1 MKHIHIIKLLLI
13 SSLLVSCRNNNVKEI
28 LTGDRYRY
36 WYNESDTIL
45 NLPLYFIFN
54 KDGQL
59 QVKSQDERGR
69 LQDFVFSHDVEWDHR
84 WSIKNDTLLY
94 MGLYDNYFVISRYND
109 SMVILTQNNQ
119 NIVLHAIRDPR
130 MFIQNIHAKRKNII
144 DSIQCINYDIR
155 IDRICPNGNNYIL
168 KDISSSVEISKADMN
183 IIAPQ
188 RGDRLVKEK
197 NYVLLN
203 RITNDSIYLYRYT
216 VSGEHP
222 ILSILQSG
230 EKKNFIQR
238 NGIYQR

>member
-84 WSIKNDTLLY
+84 WSIKMTHYYIWDCMIIISLYQGIMILL
-94 MGLYDNYFVISRYND
+94 SP
-109 SMVILTQNNQ
+109 
-119 NIVLHAIRDPR
+119 LH
-130 MFIQNIHAKRKNII
+130 
-144 DSIQCINYDIR
+144 
-155 IDRICPNGNNYIL
+155 
-168 KDISSSVEISKADMN
+168 
-183 IIAPQ
+183 
-188 RGDRLVKEK
+188 
-197 NYVLLN
+197 
-203 RITNDSIYLYRYT
+203 RITRI
-216 VSGEHP
+216 
-222 ILSILQSG
+222 
-230 EKKNFIQR
+230 
-238 NGIYQR
+238 

>member
-1 MKHIHIIKLLLI
+1 
-13 SSLLVSCRNNNVKEI
+13 
-28 LTGDRYRY
+28 
-36 WYNESDTIL
+36 
-45 NLPLYFIFN
+45 
-54 KDGQL
+54 
-59 QVKSQDERGR
+59 
-69 LQDFVFSHDVEWDHR
+69 
-84 WSIKNDTLLY
+84 

-109 SMVILTQNNQ
+109 SIVTLTQNNQ

-183 IIAPQ
+183 IITPQ

-222 ILSILQSG
+222 VLSILQSG
-230 EKKNFIQR
+230 EKEFHTKKWDLSEISALLLKSARGSFIMFMASMATL
-238 NGIYQR
+238 

>member
-36 WYNESDTIL
+36 WYNESDAIL

-109 SMVILTQNNQ
+109 SIVTLTQNNQ

-144 DSIQCINYDIR
+144 DSIQYA
-155 IDRICPNGNNYIL
+155 
-168 KDISSSVEISKADMN
+168 SS
-183 IIAPQ
+183 
-188 RGDRLVKEK
+188 R
-197 NYVLLN
+197 
-203 RITNDSIYLYRYT
+203 
-216 VSGEHP
+216 
-222 ILSILQSG
+222 
-230 EKKNFIQR
+230 
-238 NGIYQR
+238 

>member
-1 MKHIHIIKLLLI
+1 
-13 SSLLVSCRNNNVKEI
+13 
-28 LTGDRYRY
+28 
-36 WYNESDTIL
+36 
-45 NLPLYFIFN
+45 
-54 KDGQL
+54 
-59 QVKSQDERGR
+59 
-69 LQDFVFSHDVEWDHR
+69 
-84 WSIKNDTLLY
+84 
-94 MGLYDNYFVISRYND
+94 
-109 SMVILTQNNQ
+109 
-119 NIVLHAIRDPR
+119 

-183 IIAPQ
+183 ITTPQ

-216 VSGEHP
+216 VLGEHP
-222 ILSILQSG
+222 VLSILQSG